1 MKRKG
6 EKEKRRKGEKVNTH
20 IDGVE
25 RGGGGGILRESSK
38 GLGRREL
45 GFKFHTQIY
54 ISKWDKMKKRGF
66 RKGLK
71 GAGE

>member
-1 MKRKG
+1 MELKG
-6 EKEKRRKGEKVNTH
+6 EE
-20 IDGVE
+20 
-25 RGGGGGILRESSK
+25 GGGILRESSK